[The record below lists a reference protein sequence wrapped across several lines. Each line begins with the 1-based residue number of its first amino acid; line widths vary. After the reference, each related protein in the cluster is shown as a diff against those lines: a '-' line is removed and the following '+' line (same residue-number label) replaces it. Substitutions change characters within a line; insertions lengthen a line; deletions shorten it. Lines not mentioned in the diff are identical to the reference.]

1 MYGGHYFAYI
11 RPSIDDFWQCIPLGS
26 EAPAASGKWFKFD
39 DEIVSRAH
47 RREAVE
53 MCYGRSDDDS
63 LARLSFSSAYMLVYI
78 RETEAAKVIILL
90 SS

>member
-11 RPSIDDFWQCIPLGS
+11 RPSVDEFWQCIPLDS
-26 EAPAASGKWFKFD
+26 NPLPAGGKWFKFD

-47 RREAVE
+47 RKEAVE
-53 MCYGRSDDDS
+53 MCYGRSSDDA

-78 RETEAAKVIILL
+78 RETEAPKV
-90 SS
+90 